1 MYPGDGLV
9 TDDAAALKVDPP
21 CVREVNLLSD
31 TQRRAE
37 KLFPQPTRRDA
48 TLTDFR

>member
-1 MYPGDGLV
+1 MFPGDGLV
-9 TDDAAALKVDPP
+9 TDDAAALKVEP
-21 CVREVNLLSD
+21 RLRQVNLLSD

-37 KLFPQPTRRDA
+37 KLFPESTRRDA